1 MYIQK
6 IYTFLFQHVVVL
18 CSAWPLLIV
27 RFLFSF
33 DFLSLVVGLLK
44 LLLLPEKKSWKMRLC
59 IHVASKR
66 DKEVTRQLDIDIQWV
81 FKFINL
87 YPSRHYLRLST
98 LPLPHSSSFNF
109 SRLLLTAYTR
119 KKFRSCWNIAWR
131 SLTGSLITSQSLTSA
146 SQSLWNHNNQSFAP
160 DIEQEL
166 ARLPFVWEIFFY
178 LWLDSFFFIHER
190 ENSIDVESDQ
200 KIIGARN
207 SMAYN
212 RRSDNFFLP
221 FYINYIQRVVEE
233 RQHT

>member
-6 IYTFLFQHVVVL
+6 IYTCLFQHVVVL

-66 DKEVTRQLDIDIQWV
+66 DIEVTRQLDIDIQWV

-166 ARLPFVWEIFFY
+166 ARLPFVWEIFFISGST
-178 LWLDSFFFIHER
+178 L
-190 ENSIDVESDQ
+190 
-200 KIIGARN
+200 
-207 SMAYN
+207 
-212 RRSDNFFLP
+212 FFLFMKEKIRSMLKAIKKSLAP
-221 FYINYIQRVVEE
+221 EIRWLTIDDQTIFFCLF
-233 RQHT
+233 T